1 LQSENRYAYNRGMKT
16 KVAIKHFGTKA
27 ALAAALNIKPPSIA
41 SWGTT
46 VPKQRQ
52 YELERITN
60 GALKA
65 EWPKQSNQRAA

>member
-1 LQSENRYAYNRGMKT
+1 MKT
-16 KVAIKHFGTKA
+16 KDAIAHFKSPSKLAEALGIKA
-27 ALAAALNIKPPSIA
+27 PSVY
-41 SWGTT
+41 SWGKH

-65 EWPKQSNQRAA
+65 DWPSAASGRRAA